1 MTGHAVDSRNS
12 SGGARTWPIAGC
24 VALTALAGVL
34 MATPYLARAEPRG
47 AVGERRGP
55 GPAPGAGS
63 DSDPAPLVPDAGATD
78 EPAVPSAEASSDP
91 GRKVTG
97 YVELLPDVA
106 IQCLAHPRNTDRT
119 GRSHDPRLWCAEVEP
134 RSRRARGPFRG
145 RPLFWG

>member
-1 MTGHAVDSRNS
+1 MTGHAVNSRES
-12 SGGARTWPIAGC
+12 SGGARPRTWPIAGG

-55 GPAPGAGS
+55 
-63 DSDPAPLVPDAGATD
+63 DPAPLAPEVGATD
-78 EPAVPSAEASSDP
+78 EPAAEASSEP

-97 YVELLPDVA
+97 YVDLLPDVA
-106 IQCLAHPRNTDRT
+106 IKCLAHPRNTDRT
-119 GRSHDPRLWCAEVEP
+119 GRSHDPRLLCAEVEP
-134 RSRRARGPFRG
+134 RSRRERGPFRG